1 MTRVHEKG
9 RLNCRRA
16 RVNLL
21 VMRLKRSMSKAVLSA
36 LLLGTLPGPSLAETR
51 VVDGDTLEVDG
62 TIYRLNGIDAPEHG
76 QSCGDWRC
84 GQAATEALVDIV
96 KGKDITCDAIEED
109 GYGRVVATCF
119 AGGSDIG
126 ADLVDKGMAWAFV
139 RYSDVYLSEE
149 RAAQAR
155 SDGVWSGQFQ
165 EPWAFREAQWN
176 KAQSREQAAPKG
188 CPIKGNISDSGRI
201 YHAPWSPWYS
211 RTRIN
216 TSKGERWFCS
226 EAEALAAGWRAPYW
240 N

>member
-1 MTRVHEKG
+1 M
-9 RLNCRRA
+9 
-16 RVNLL
+16 
-21 VMRLKRSMSKAVLSA
+21 AVCSGVA
-36 LLLGTLPGPSLAETR
+36 LAETR
-51 VVDGDTLEVDG
+51 VVDGDTLDVDG

-76 QSCGDWRC
+76 QTCGKWRC

-96 KGKDITCDAIEED
+96 KGKDIKCDAIEED
-109 GYGRVVATCF
+109 GYGRTVATCF

-139 RYSDVYLSEE
+139 RYSDAYVKEE
-149 RAAQAR
+149 RAARAR
-155 SDGVWSGQFQ
+155 SSGIWSGQFQ
-165 EPWAFREAQWN
+165 EPWVFRENKWN
-176 KAQSREQAAPKG
+176 TAQSREQAAPAG
-188 CPIKGNISDSGRI
+188 CPIKGNISGNGRI

-226 EAEALAAGWRAPYW
+226 EADALAAGWRAPYW